1 MPAASTGA
9 AREVGLRGRVPGTTS
24 AGVSRLPGTDRKVVL
39 VEVDRGVRRGALA
52 SSDSDTIS
60 NAAHH
65 ALRERVPLVVVL
77 ASSGADVIEGVASL
91 DGWGRAARA
100 LADCSGVVPVA
111 IIAYGLAV
119 SGPALLLGIADLVV
133 MTPDAVAYVSG
144 PAAVAQLTG
153 LQIPAA
159 ELGGQ
164 QVHARS
170 SGVTAFVADDPEH
183 ALEVVAAALEYL
195 PDHAD

>member
-1 MPAASTGA
+1 MPAASIGA
-9 AREVGLRGRVPGTTS
+9 VREVGLRGRVPGTTS
-24 AGVSRLPGTDRKVVL
+24 AGVSRLPGTDRQVVL

-60 NAAHH
+60 TAAHH
-65 ALRERVPLVVVL
+65 ALQERVPLVVVL

-119 SGPALLLGIADLVV
+119 SGPALLLGIERSRAVGPTAVGVEEQPQRCVV
-133 MTPDAVAYVSG
+133 
-144 PAAVAQLTG
+144 
-153 LQIPAA
+153 
-159 ELGGQ
+159 
-164 QVHARS
+164 S
-170 SGVTAFVADDPEH
+170 STRASRRA
-183 ALEVVAAALEYL
+183 
-195 PDHAD
+195 